1 MLLVNQHRD
10 SKVPF
15 TYLLSNANVIKS
27 TYSLIAFIT
36 PTYTYIS
43 HIAAH
48 INAVL
53 GSVYIKDGQTSS
65 GCVDEPD
72 EDKEAL
78 ETNSSGREAHKA
90 GININDGI
98 LRWVQRW
105 GEIQAW
111 IIMCSRHKFITA
123 YAGTDLRKTALLEQ
137 NCDCFRQSHGSNTES
152 RCTDK

>member
-1 MLLVNQHRD
+1 M
-10 SKVPF
+10 PF

-43 HIAAH
+43 PIAAH
-48 INAVL
+48 ITAPDKRCV
-53 GSVYIKDGQTSS
+53 GYSVYIKDGQTSRQHVR
-65 GCVDEPD
+65 VDEPD

-111 IIMCSRHKFITA
+111 IVMCSRRKFITA
-123 YAGTDLRKTALLEQ
+123 YARTDLRKTALLEE
-137 NCDCFRQSHGSNTES
+137 NCDCFRQSHGSNA
-152 RCTDK
+152 